1 MTALVV
7 GLVFGAVIVI
17 AAPGVD
23 VVSAQ
28 EASTTLTPAALAET
42 ARVEAEIDR
51 IEAQALERLA
61 APPDNQ
67 VQQIELLGKLML
79 YDRHLSVKP
88 VSGMWQKAQASLR
101 FTDRCL
107 S

>member
-1 MTALVV
+1 MSALVT
-7 GLVFGAVIVI
+7 GLLFGAVI

-28 EASTTLTPAALAET
+28 EAGTTLTPAALAEI

-51 IEAQALERLA
+51 IEARTLERLA
-61 APPDNQ
+61 APLDNQ

-79 YDRHLSVKP
+79 YDKHLSVNATRLALSATCP
-88 VSGMWQKAQASLR
+88 RRVSPARYRS
-101 FTDRCL
+101 
-107 S
+107 